1 MNIEDLRIPYRA
13 VATDLY
19 TGEEVVFKEGKLFD
33 AIRASIS
40 IPSLFRPVKY
50 GRHTLI
56 DGGIVNTMPLSQAVR
71 NGHDI
76 VVAFDVNQIDSEKI
90 AGYVTALDEVHEA
103 DSELVSD
110 TFDTLGELVS
120 RKGLPITDRVR
131 MLGDEAQKAYK
142 EMRGIGR
149 KTKEL
154 ETKAEAENVPMS
166 DNYYSILS
174 RTFSLMNRTISMLSV
189 QLYKPDVLVNMNFDS
204 YGAIPDY
211 AKGEE
216 IADKGRELMSAA
228 LDEYESRAAG
238 QASPA

>member
-1 MNIEDLRIPYRA
+1 M
-13 VATDLY
+13 
-19 TGEEVVFKEGKLFD
+19 
-33 AIRASIS
+33 
-40 IPSLFRPVKY
+40 
-50 GRHTLI
+50 
-56 DGGIVNTMPLSQAVR
+56 NTMPLSQAVR

-103 DSELVSD
+103 DSELLSD

-216 IADKGRELMSAA
+216 IAAKGRELMSGA
-228 LDEYESRAAG
+228 LDEYESRATSP
-238 QASPA
+238 ASPA

>member
-1 MNIEDLRIPYRA
+1 MVLSSGGPRGFAYIGAIEELERRGYNITSVAGCSIGSLVGGVYAAGGLEEFKKWLFGLDNSKLVSLLDISISKSYLVKGDKVISAIKEVVPDVNIEDLRIPYRA

-131 MLGDEAQKAYK
+131 ICLLYTSDAADE
-142 EMRGIGR
+142 
-149 KTKEL
+149 
-154 ETKAEAENVPMS
+154 
-166 DNYYSILS
+166 
-174 RTFSLMNRTISMLSV
+174 
-189 QLYKPDVLVNMNFDS
+189 
-204 YGAIPDY
+204 
-211 AKGEE
+211 
-216 IADKGRELMSAA
+216 
-228 LDEYESRAAG
+228 
-238 QASPA
+238 